1 MSAADCLAA
10 DVLSDYTLHIWH
22 GQDGL
27 VGEVVQ
33 AVVQTPDHYLWI
45 GTANGL
51 VRFDGR
57 DFVPYSGPGAATL
70 SRGVTSLLVAR
81 DHSLFIGTDGGGVL
95 RYHNGVMEEFGPADG
110 LANPMVRALLEDHN
124 GVLWVATDHLC
135 FQFRNGRFEQVE
147 SPARYPGL
155 AVAAMME
162 DTQGAFWIGGNK
174 LFKITAGRFQEF
186 VLPAESDP
194 MRIKSLYEGADGS
207 IWVGS
212 RAGLY
217 RQTAAGRFEKVAE
230 VKGPVHTIGRL
241 PSGAMWV
248 GTVGEGL
255 YVQSKGGFVHVQA
268 SKILPSNTILSETAD
283 VEGNLWI
290 GTQVGLVR
298 LSQTGIHWT
307 QLPNALDSDS
317 GTIMRDSDGTV
328 WVCSTQL
335 FRMIRGRLVPYRFA
349 ALPQVT
355 IRTMFRERSGALW
368 LGTTGLGAY
377 RIDPAGKTSHYTTE
391 IGSNYIRG
399 FLQARDGSVWIASD
413 SGISRYRDGH
423 FDNYHHIAIAPRTGV
438 LSLAEDT
445 DGRIW
450 VGTHRG
456 LLTFSRGKF
465 EDARF
470 KPTFRDDSIWTL
482 NIDRGGEIWIG
493 ADSGLYRIKNGQIY
507 RFPNLLGGNSKA
519 VYQIMGEGDVLWVSG
534 PTRAARF
541 RRSDLDSMAETMAED
556 IAPHELFLVSSDF
569 PFAEMYGGA
578 QPAGLLDPD
587 GSAWFPTSAGPVHLV
602 AADKPAYPAMPMK
615 IEQIL
620 IDGHPS
626 DKSKSVDL
634 PPGTKT
640 LEIDYAPILLSSQMG
655 LQFRQELEGFDDW
668 GAPTFSRTATYTNLP
683 AGRYVFHAQA
693 LSPEVN
699 GPVSEVTISVLQR
712 AAFYY
717 RPWFW
722 ALCACVVLAAILG
735 ILRIRVYQIKSR
747 LRTIAE
753 ERNRL
758 AREMHDSLLQ
768 GCIGLS
774 TLLEA
779 CASQGS
785 SENSNGQMLDCARE
799 QVSALICQSRE
810 ALWGLRSHEYEKCDF
825 VLCVRELFEKHVKP
839 SGFLESFQSVGDEL
853 VMDYRI
859 AYELLMSIREA
870 LLNAIAHSAGT
881 RIDLKIVCS
890 VSQLA
895 VRIAD
900 DGEGFSVDGE
910 LSRPNGHCGL
920 KGIRERVQNIGGALQ
935 ISSSP
940 GHGTRLDITIPRA
953 KVERRAE
960 KELVF

>member
-1 MSAADCLAA
+1 MSAANCRAA
-10 DVLSDYTLHIWH
+10 DPLSNYTLHTWH

-33 AVVQTPDHYLWI
+33 AVVQTPDHFLWI

-57 DFVPYSGPGAATL
+57 DFVPYSGPGAAAL
-70 SRGVTSLLVAR
+70 RRGVTSLLVAHDR
-81 DHSLFIGTDGGGVL
+81 SLFIGTDGSGVL
-95 RYHNGVMEEFGPADG
+95 HYHDGVMDEFGPAEG
-110 LANPMVRALLEDHN
+110 LANPMVRALLEDRN

-135 FQFRNGRFEQVE
+135 FRFRNGRFEQVE
-147 SPARYPGL
+147 SPARYPNL
-155 AVAAMME
+155 AVSAMLE
-162 DTQGAFWIGGNK
+162 DTQGAIWIGGNW
-174 LFKITAGRFQEF
+174 LFKITGGHFQEF
-186 VLPAESDP
+186 VLPAENVP
-194 MRIKSLYEGADGS
+194 MRIKSLYEGPDGS

-212 RAGLY
+212 RTGLF
-217 RQTAAGRFEKVAE
+217 RQTPAGRFEKVAG
-230 VKGPVHTIGRL
+230 VKGPVCAFGRL

-268 SKILPSNTILSETAD
+268 SKILPSNTLLSETTD

-290 GTQVGLVR
+290 GTQVGLLR
-298 LSQTGIHWT
+298 LSRTGIRWT
-307 QLPNALDSDS
+307 QLPNALDSDFGS
-317 GTIMRDSDGTV
+317 IMRDSDGTV
-328 WVCSTQL
+328 WVCSSRV
-335 FRMIRGRLVPYRFA
+335 FRMIGDQLVPYRFA

-368 LGTTGLGAY
+368 LGTAGRGAY
-377 RIDPAGKTSHYTTE
+377 RIDPAGKTTHYEAE
-391 IGSNYIRG
+391 IGSHYIRG

-423 FDNYHHIAIAPRTGV
+423 FDNYHHIAMAPRTAV
-438 LSLAEDT
+438 FSLAEDT
-445 DGRIW
+445 DGRLW
-450 VGTHRG
+450 VGTHGG
-456 LLTFSRGKF
+456 LFTFYQGQF
-465 EDARF
+465 EDADF
-470 KPTFRDDSIWTL
+470 KQTFRDDSIWAL
-482 NIDRGGEIWIG
+482 HIDRDGEIWIG

-507 RFPNLLGGNSKA
+507 RFPDALGGISKA

-541 RRSDLDSMAETMAED
+541 RRTDLDRTADAMAKD
-556 IAPHELFLVSSDF
+556 IAPHEIFLVSSEF
-569 PFAEMYGGA
+569 PFAEMYGGM

-602 AADKPAYPAMPMK
+602 AADKPPYYAMPMM

-626 DKSKSVDL
+626 DKSKSLDL

-640 LEIDYAPILLSSQMG
+640 LEIDYAPILLGSQTR
-655 LQFRQELEGFDDW
+655 LQFRQELEGFDGW
-668 GAPTFSRTATYTNLP
+668 GTPTFSRSAIYTNLP

-699 GPVSEVTISVLQR
+699 GPVSEVTISILQR

-722 ALCACVVLAAILG
+722 VLCACVVLAATLG
-735 ILRIRVYQIKSR
+735 ILRIRVYQIKFR

-768 GCIGLS
+768 GCMGLS

-785 SENSNGQMLDCARE
+785 SESSNGRMLDCARE
-799 QVSALICQSRE
+799 QIRALISQTRDTM
-810 ALWGLRSHEYEKCDF
+810 LDLRSHEYERCDF

-839 SGFLESFQSVGDEL
+839 SGLMGSFQSVGDEL
-853 VMDYRI
+853 VMDYPI

-870 LLNAIAHSAGT
+870 LLNAIAHSSGT
-881 RIDLKIVCS
+881 LIDLNIVCS

-895 VRIAD
+895 VSIVD
-900 DGEGFSVDGE
+900 DGKGFSVHGK
-910 LSRPNGHCGL
+910 LSSQNGHYGL
-920 KGIRERVQNIGGALQ
+920 KGIRERVQSIGGALQ

-940 GHGTRLDITIPRA
+940 GHGTRLDITILRRRL
-953 KVERRAE
+953 ERRRD